1 MTNLCVLRL
10 PDVSA
15 HKRHR
20 KKFILLRNSC
30 FLDPGKV
37 SNSCTL
43 MSVHASGF
51 LIYLFEPGPITKQRL
66 VIVMSILLIKGE
78 D

>member
-1 MTNLCVLRL
+1 MKTGILCDDKSLCTEAVRC
-10 PDVSA
+10 VSSQ
-15 HKRHR
+15 KTQE
-20 KKFILLRNSC
+20 KFILLRNSC
-30 FLDPGKV
+30 FLGPGKV

-66 VIVMSILLIKGE
+66 SL
-78 D
+78 